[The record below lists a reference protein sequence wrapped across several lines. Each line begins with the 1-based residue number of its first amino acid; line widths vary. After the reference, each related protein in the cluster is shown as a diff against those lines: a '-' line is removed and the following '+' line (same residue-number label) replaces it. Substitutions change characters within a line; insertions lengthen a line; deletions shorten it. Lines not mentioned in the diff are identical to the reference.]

1 MPLPPIQALGALAAA
16 APLAEAA
23 ISGVSDSFARLL
35 SAATHRGGGHS
46 STPEDGSGT
55 GLIESAAASGDSKL
69 RAQTESLLRRFHQ
82 LLTGLMDDHNID
94 QHDDFQLQAD
104 AAGQVQIA
112 GSPNAAP
119 KIQDLIGTSPELKQ
133 LFDSIVANANLLRLV
148 EESTTGQQQP
158 PVTVVVDAEQASL
171 A

>member
-35 SAATHRGGGHS
+35 GAATQRGGEHS
-46 STPEDGSGT
+46 TTPENVSGT
-55 GLIESAAASGDSKL
+55 GLIESAAPSGDSKL
-69 RAQTESLLRRFHQ
+69 RAQTESLLRQFHQ
-82 LLTGLMDDHNID
+82 LLTGLMDDHNIES
-94 QHDDFQLQAD
+94 QDDFQLQTD

-112 GSPNAAP
+112 GSPVAAP
-119 KIQDLIGTSPELKQ
+119 QIQDLIGASPELKQ

-148 EESTTGQQQP
+148 AESTTGQQQP
-158 PVTVVVDAEQASL
+158 PVAVVVDAEHATL